1 MTDHNV
7 LSADKQILVAK
18 YDLIDEFTLST
29 LDFDLTCTI
38 ERLNELDALFK
49 CIVNACEAKSSVQHE
64 NMQHIKLIAG
74 AGRNLSEDWSQSVEM
89 IRENWQKVSK
99 QRSKAA

>member
-1 MTDHNV
+1 M
-7 LSADKQILVAK
+7 
-18 YDLIDEFTLST
+18 IDDFTLST

-49 CIVNACEAKSSVQHE
+49 CIVDACDSKASMPHE
-64 NMQHIKLIAG
+64 NMQHIKSIAG
-74 AGRNLSEDWSQSVEM
+74 AGRNLSEDWAQSVEM

-99 QRSKAA
+99 QPSKAA